1 VNSFILNSFTRQ
13 YRDLIRFGYHC
24 FDRILCNVRISRFV
38 KMGAVVRFLKD
49 RRQATVLSPTFFR
62 NISTAYHEWVAQ
74 RAEQAGIPIA
84 LAPTDPNVRRHDW
97 VGPYFDQLGT
107 RTGTAVILKAR
118 EQARVV
124 VSFPSR
130 KHHLETATRLV
141 NLYYFYLRDPH
152 CGRLFLRVCP
162 YFPFNAQLCLNGHE
176 YLAQQLRQQ
185 GSAFRQQDN
194 ALLDCDDPQRLQQ
207 LADAF
212 GPADINQALDNSLTQ
227 WLDYFTPDERA
238 QGYRHQVFC
247 AQVEYCDNLIF
258 HQRGALHRLFERLLD
273 VNRGIGRPDKLATI
287 FGQTLSRADTR
298 TGQTRLKIIARH
310 TPVISTS
317 FHNTVL
323 KQYVKSN
330 QLLRTEAA
338 CFQLRDLSLRK
349 SVEHLEPVRQTLHA
363 SNQRYLNSQQNVLAT
378 YALRG
383 QLQSLRQ
390 ATVSASGRR
399 TPGLRLDDPRL
410 LALWQALTCF
420 IHVLGH
426 GTFRTKDLLPE
437 AQRVLNQPDYKLSQ
451 LRYDLGKLRCKGLV
465 QRLKNSQR
473 YQLTAEGYR
482 LAILYSKI
490 YHRLL
495 APLTAATIDPFP
507 KDKLVLNNR
516 LCKLDRLYRTL
527 DEHWDR
533 LTAFLG
539 LAA

>member
-1 VNSFILNSFTRQ
+1 MNSFDLNSFTRQ
-13 YRDLIRFGYHC
+13 YGDLIRFGYHC

-38 KMGAVVRFLKD
+38 MMGAVVRFLKD
-49 RRQATVLSPTFFR
+49 RRQATVLSPKFFR
-62 NISTAYHEWVAQ
+62 NISTAYHQWVAQ
-74 RAEQAGIPIA
+74 RAQQAGIPIVD
-84 LAPTDPNVRRHDW
+84 APTDPKVRRHDW
-97 VGPYFDQLGT
+97 VAPYFQQLGM
-107 RTGTAVILKAR
+107 RSGTAVILKAR

-124 VSFPSR
+124 VSFPRR

-152 CGRLFLRVCP
+152 CGRLFLRLCP

-176 YLAQQLRQQ
+176 YLAQQLRHQ
-185 GSAFRQQDN
+185 GIGFRQEDN

-212 GPADINQALDNSLTQ
+212 GPADINQALDNSLAQ

-238 QGYRHQVFC
+238 LGYRHQAFN

-287 FGQTLSRADTR
+287 FGHTRSQADTR

-349 SVEHLEPVRQTLHA
+349 AVERLEPVRQTLHA
-363 SNQRYLNSQQNVLAT
+363 SNQRYLHIQQNVLAT
-378 YALRG
+378 YVDRG

-390 ATVSASGRR
+390 ASVSASGRR

-465 QRLKNSQR
+465 NRLKNSQQ
-473 YQLTAEGYR
+473 YQLTPEGYR

-495 APLTAATIDPFP
+495 APLTAATMDPFP
-507 KDKLVLNNR
+507 KDQLVLNNR

-527 DEHWDR
+527 DEHWHR

-539 LAA
+539 LAS